1 MGCVC
6 LWAQDKVQ
14 AAADEDGGS
23 GVDWAS
29 VDMGDEE
36 PRRRMCRWRPWIL
49 LELWWQWLAG
59 GVPRVGNFFLLF
71 LELSKHEFWTPSLQ
85 PVGATNRLR

>member
-1 MGCVC
+1 MRRFRPELLTMGCVC

-23 GVDWAS
+23 GVDSAS

-49 LELWWQWLAG
+49 LELRWQWLAG
-59 GVPRVGNFFLLF
+59 GVPRAGNFFLF
-71 LELSKHEFWTPSLQ
+71 YGALET
-85 PVGATNRLR
+85 